1 MHIKTQGIVLR
12 QTSFKDTDKILTI
25 FCREN
30 GKISAMAK
38 GAKRTKSPIMGS
50 TQMFCYSDFVLFK
63 GRNFYHINQ
72 GEVLNSFYSLREDLF
87 KLAYGSYILEIVEAG
102 INEGESN
109 ETIFLL
115 VLKTLK
121 TLSLMEGDF
130 LKLLLAFQLKFLSF
144 IGYKPQLKS
153 CVICNN
159 QELNEI
165 RFNITQGGI
174 ICSRCKTSGIGGER
188 TNKSV
193 VNIMHTLLY
202 TKLDSLEDIVIPE
215 ELLQD
220 VEKIVTKY
228 TLSHMDRKSFKSLNF
243 IKSISK

>member
-30 GKISAMAK
+30 GKINAMAK

-102 INEGESN
+102 ITEGESN

-130 LKLLLAFQLKFLSF
+130 LKLL
-144 IGYKPQLKS
+144 
-153 CVICNN
+153 
-159 QELNEI
+159 
-165 RFNITQGGI
+165 
-174 ICSRCKTSGIGGER
+174 
-188 TNKSV
+188 
-193 VNIMHTLLY
+193 
-202 TKLDSLEDIVIPE
+202 
-215 ELLQD
+215 
-220 VEKIVTKY
+220 
-228 TLSHMDRKSFKSLNF
+228 
-243 IKSISK
+243 